1 MHSRQNLG
9 EIGRQPRPGMVRLK
23 ASGAMKVP
31 ILNKLHIAGPGAAL
45 LLLGAAVAA
54 GQNSPTPSRQTVPIA
69 TQAPSESVP
78 QQTGTPLPLKPDPPG
93 LHRNHRL
100 ILKDGSYQL
109 VREYKIEGDRVK
121 YFSEERADWE
131 ELPVDLVDWDA
142 TRKWEEAHSTDD
154 AGASP
159 GMKEAEEV
167 DQEENQAR
175 EEERSRTPTV
185 APGLDL
191 PDQDGVFVLDTYHG
205 TPELVELPSTD
216 VRLNARN
223 KHGLAV
229 LNPMAGQAAD
239 LELDGRHARI
249 HLHVNDP
256 QIYLSLASPSDDQE
270 VMGHAIMVKTTGAK
284 AVNAPPGAHSAQSGF
299 AIVKVDERNAVRIV
313 GAVHLNRDGSVT
325 QNEDVI
331 AAKGEALP
339 GKHWLRIKPDQPLEI
354 GEYALIE
361 ILSPTEI
368 SPTVW
373 DFRVDPTKGDNPG
386 ALTPIDKPVDSR

>member
-1 MHSRQNLG
+1 M
-9 EIGRQPRPGMVRLK
+9 IRLK
-23 ASGAMKVP
+23 VGGAM
-31 ILNKLHIAGPGAAL
+31 IELNLKMRPLPAAWL
-45 LLLGAAVAA
+45 AALLLGAAVASA
-54 GQNSPTPSRQTVPIA
+54 QNSQSAPDQNTQDITPQSGET
-69 TQAPSESVP
+69 VP
-78 QQTGTPLPLKPDPPG
+78 QQNGTPLPLKPDLPG
-93 LHRNHRL
+93 MHHNHRL

-109 VREYKIEGDRVK
+109 VSEYKIEGDRVR
-121 YFSEERADWE
+121 YLSEERSEWE
-131 ELPVDLVDWDA
+131 ELPASLVDWDA
-142 TRKWEEAHSTDD
+142 TRKWEDAHKEVEEN
-154 AGASP
+154 SP

-167 DQEENQAR
+167 DKEENSAR

-191 PDQDGVFVLDTYHG
+191 PDQDGVFVLDTFHG
-205 TPELVELPSTD
+205 TQELIELPSTD
-216 VRLNARN
+216 VNIDARS

-256 QIYLSLASPSDDQE
+256 AIYLSLANPSDNQE
-270 VMGHAIMVKTTGAK
+270 VAGHAIMVKTTGAK
-284 AVNAPPGAHSAQSGF
+284 AVNSPPGAHSAQSGF
-299 AIVKVDERNAVRIV
+299 AIVKVDERNAMRIV
-313 GAVHLNRDGSVT
+313 GAVHLNRDGTVT

-331 AAKGEALP
+331 AAKGESLP
-339 GKHWLRIKPDQPLEI
+339 GKHWMRIKPDQPLEI
-354 GEYALIE
+354 GEYALVE

-386 ALTPIDKPVDSR
+386 SITPILKPVDSR